1 MHDVIVMGAG
11 PAGNMTALRLAEL
24 GHSVLVLDWRENLG
38 DKLCT
43 GIIGNE
49 CAGYFPPDESHIYH
63 EARSATIVSP
73 KGRRLRVEK
82 GSPQALIVDRVAYVN
97 SVANKAKEAGAEFIL
112 GARVTAAEV
121 SADGVTVWTEA
132 SGGSRTHRGKIAIVA
147 GGFNSPLVRMMGLG
161 SDDPQEFMIGSQA
174 EVEALD
180 LCETEV
186 YLGNEVSPK
195 SFAWLVPVSDG
206 RALVGLV
213 SRERLDGHADA
224 FMESLRKQSKIG
236 ELIKGPRSWGIPV
249 KPLSKTYGDR
259 VLVTGDA
266 AGLVKPTTGGGIY
279 YSFISGDAAAQT
291 ADEAIEA
298 DDFSARRL
306 KGYERRWKS
315 VFGNELQIGYH
326 ARVFY
331 ESLSDDQIERIFGE
345 FMDEGALDDVINSDD
360 FSFDWHGKAILKV
373 LRHSSLLQ
381 VVKSLGPAAAP
392 FLARVFR
399 SGG

>member
-24 GHSVLVLDWRENLG
+24 GHEVLVLDWRETLG

-49 CAGYFPPDESHIYH
+49 CAAYFPPDDAHIYH

-82 GSPQALIVDRVAYVN
+82 ASAQALIVDRVAYVG
-97 SVANKAKEAGAEFIL
+97 SVADRAREAGAEFVL
-112 GARVTAAEV
+112 GARVTGV
-121 SADGVTVWTEA
+121 DISSDGVTVRTEA
-132 SGGSRTHRGKIAIVA
+132 SAGVRSHRGKMAVVA
-147 GGFNSPLVRMMGLG
+147 GGFNSPLVRMTGLG
-161 SDDPQEFMIGSQA
+161 SDGPQDFMIGSQA
-174 EVEALD
+174 EVEAPD
-180 LCETEV
+180 LRETEV

-195 SFAWLVPVSDG
+195 SFAWLVPVSEG

-213 SRERLDGHADA
+213 SRERLNGHADS
-224 FMESLRKQSKIG
+224 FLESLRRQSKIG
-236 ELIKGPRSWGIPV
+236 KLIKGPRSWGIPV
-249 KPLSKTYGDR
+249 KPLPRTYGDR

-298 DDFSARRL
+298 DDFSSRRL
-306 KGYERRWKS
+306 RGYEKRWKS

-326 ARVFY
+326 ARAFY
-331 ESLSDDQIERIFGE
+331 ESLSDDQIERMFGE
-345 FMDEGALDDVINSDD
+345 FLDKDALNDVINSDD

>member
-1 MHDVIVMGAG
+1 LHDVIVIGAG
-11 PAGNMTALRLAEL
+11 PAGNMTALKLAEL
-24 GHSVLVLDWRENLG
+24 GHRVLVLDWRENLG

-49 CAGYFPPDESHIYH
+49 CAGYFPPDESHEYH

-73 KGRRLRVEK
+73 MGRRLRVEK
-82 GSPQALIVDRVAYVN
+82 GSPQALIVDRVAYVG
-97 SVANKAKEAGAEFIL
+97 SVADRAKEAGAEFIL
-112 GARVTAAEV
+112 GARVTAAQV
-121 SADGVTVWTEA
+121 SADGVTVRTEA
-132 SGGSRTHRGKIAIVA
+132 SGTSRSHRGKMAVVA
-147 GGFNSPLVRMMGLG
+147 GGFSSPLVRMMGLG
-161 SDDPQEFMIGSQA
+161 SEGPQEFMIGSQA

-186 YLGNEVSPK
+186 YLGNEISPK
-195 SFAWLVPVSDG
+195 SFAWLVPVSEG

-213 SRERLDGHADA
+213 SRERLNGHTDS
-224 FMESLRKQSKIG
+224 FLESLRRQSKVG
-236 ELIKGPRSWGIPV
+236 KRVKGPRSWGIPL
-249 KPLSKTYGDR
+249 KPLSRTYGDR

-291 ADEAIEA
+291 ADEAIKA
-298 DDFSARRL
+298 DDFSSRRL
-306 KGYERRWKS
+306 RGYEKRWKS
-315 VFGNELQIGYH
+315 VFGNELQVGYH
-326 ARVFY
+326 ARAFY

-345 FMDEGALDDVINSDD
+345 FMNEGALDDVLSSDD

-381 VVKSLGPAAAP
+381 VIKSLGPAAVP
-392 FLARVFR
+392 FLARVFK